1 MVLYATVAPFFIFV
15 VFPGLRKAPH
25 PPDRVDRVLEN
36 WRRCHGG
43 AGSPIDTV
51 NHTGFNGIFMGFHG
65 IFMGFHGIS
74 WDVNGIFMG
83 LSWDFMGC

>member
-1 MVLYATVAPFFIFV
+1 M
-15 VFPGLRKAPH
+15 
-25 PPDRVDRVLEN
+25 LEN

-65 IFMGFHGIS
+65 IS

-83 LSWDFMGC
+83 LLWDVNGTFHGIS